1 MVAGGGLAMRIF
13 VIDGQVSSMS
23 ALATAVRAA
32 APEAE
37 QLRFRAGRAALEA
50 MEHTPC
56 DVVFLDVGLTDM
68 DGAALAKR
76 LRELHPMVNLIF
88 TAARPGDMTHLLEMH
103 ASGFLCRPYRVER
116 IRRELNDLRY
126 SPAAE
131 EPKRVHIQTFG
142 NFEVYIDGAPLS
154 FRHGKTKE
162 FLAYLVDRGTLC
174 SNAEIIAALWE
185 DRDVEPS
192 YFRLLR
198 KDLVDALCAH
208 GCGDVLLRRRG
219 FQGVD
224 AQKVSCDLYD
234 WRAGKSEAL
243 HSYRGEYMSQYSWA
257 EFTRGSM
264 E

>member
-1 MVAGGGLAMRIF
+1 MRIF
-13 VIDGQVSSMS
+13 LIDGQKPSLA
-23 ALATAVRAA
+23 ALTAAVRAA

-37 QLRFRAGRAALEA
+37 RLCFRSGREALAA
-50 MEHTPC
+50 MEHAPC
-56 DVVFLDVGLTDM
+56 DVAFLDAGLTDM
-68 DGAALAKR
+68 DGAVLAKR
-76 LRELHPMVNLIF
+76 LKELHPRVNLIF
-88 TAARPGDMTHLLEMH
+88 TAARPGDMTHLLDLH
-103 ASGFLCRPYRVER
+103 ASGFLCRPYRTER
-116 IRRELNDLRY
+116 IRRELADLRY
-126 SPAAE
+126 PPSAE
-131 EPKRVHIQTFG
+131 KPKRVRIQTFG

-198 KDLVDALCAH
+198 KDLVDALSTL
-208 GCGDVLLRRRG
+208 GCGDVLLRCRG

-224 AQKVSCDLYD
+224 AEKVSCDLYD
-234 WRAGKSEAL
+234 WRAGRPEAL

>member
-1 MVAGGGLAMRIF
+1 MRIF
-13 VIDGQVSSMS
+13 LIDGQAPSMT
-23 ALATAVRAA
+23 ALTAAVRAA

-37 QLRFRAGRAALEA
+37 QLCFRSGGEALAA
-50 MEHTPC
+50 MERAPC
-56 DVVFLDVGLTDM
+56 DAVFLDVGLTEPDSFV
-68 DGAALAKR
+68 LAKR
-76 LRELHPMVNLIF
+76 LKKLQPRVNLIF
-88 TAARPGDMTHLLEMH
+88 TAGRPGDMTRMLELH
-103 ASGFLCRPYRVER
+103 ASGFLCRPYRAEH
-116 IRRELNDLRY
+116 IRRELADLRY
-126 SPAAE
+126 PPSAE
-131 EPKRVHIQTFG
+131 KPKRVRFHTFG
-142 NFEVYIDGAPLS
+142 NFEVYVDGAPLA

-185 DRDVEPS
+185 ERDVQPS

-198 KDLVDALCAH
+198 KDLVDTLAAL

-224 AQKVSCDLYD
+224 AEQVSCDLYD
-234 WRAGKSEAL
+234 WRAGKPEAL
-243 HSYRGEYMSQYSWA
+243 RAYRGEYMSQYSWA